1 MSWLPDIRLPDL
13 LFLPGDSSSLLPSAS
28 AQAHASAKVW
38 LPAQAS
44 ASTPVSHLP
53 ASSKFLSSKVQ
64 NTLPPAT
71 ASAWPIP
78 ASGSSVAAQP
88 TLVFLHQRYDQRREV
103 IALEQVKGTAESFL
117 NERVLYSQLMVC
129 VKVQDTGKKP
139 CAHRAEEGA
148 TVSQWDHRIAPEADQ
163 HLVGSELSET
173 LRCLQT
179 IETRVTPSSWRK
191 TMDEMKD
198 LLPPRNSQVRSGT
211 AIPSCIRPTS
221 VCTSSTR
228 RQGPAPHQPHAGEK
242 RPDMMTWHNWHL
254 VFNQYI
260 SPASVKCGW
269 CICWDWRVDVP
280 KPALQLPAPHHC
292 GQQGQAMQR
301 FGPFHPALELY
312 SSLVVCVVWCP
323 FCVAK

>member
-88 TLVFLHQRYDQRREV
+88 TLVFLHQQYDQRREV

-129 VKVQDTGKKP
+129 VKVQDMGKRP

-148 TVSQWDHRIAPEADQ
+148 TVSQWDHRIAQEADQ
-163 HLVGSELSET
+163 HLVGSELSERDQHSAACR
-173 LRCLQT
+173 LSRQVWRHQAHLQT
-179 IETRVTPSSWRK
+179 LGKAEDNGRDERLVTTQKLAGQIRNCDSKLQLLSAHPQPDAKALPHISLMLEK
-191 TMDEMKD
+191 ND
-198 LLPPRNSQVRSGT
+198 LTWWPDITG
-211 AIPSCIRPTS
+211 IW
-221 VCTSSTR
+221 SSTN
-228 RQGPAPHQPHAGEK
+228 
-242 RPDMMTWHNWHL
+242 T
-254 VFNQYI
+254 
-260 SPASVKCGW
+260 
-269 CICWDWRVDVP
+269 
-280 KPALQLPAPHHC
+280 
-292 GQQGQAMQR
+292 
-301 FGPFHPALELY
+301 
-312 SSLVVCVVWCP
+312 
-323 FCVAK
+323 